1 MPLIL
6 LLSLLMLLLFLRYFL
21 IQVPVVQRS
30 ALATSEAKNITH
42 AFDIFSGDRIRA
54 LNDLAILWP
63 NRDPNLLN
71 WFDTQAANMRK
82 VHTDIADIGWIN
94 SEFTVSRSITS
105 SEHVLVLDKNIT
117 EFGINTDELK
127 LTGQSSSLYQAN
139 SSFVFFV
146 VRIDPDN
153 PQLGY
158 LLASFDLEKT
168 LSVMMGDL
176 INRKFNVSISDSRI
190 SLLEHSDFVDD
201 ETLAY
206 QSFNFAGR
214 SWMLKL
220 QYADAYLKIDNMMFW
235 LGSIVSGFASLFLF
249 WLLLIN
255 AFRPSKIQL
264 YHQAASEAS
273 LDGIL
278 VYKALGEKNCDIIEF
293 VLVDA
298 NKVAIKI
305 LDITLP
311 ETQPI
316 KLSQQLQLIQAR
328 DILPNITDVYQSGL
342 PFEYELHIHSSNIN
356 QWFKLQVVK
365 AGDGVALTFRDISQH
380 LLSHQNLQRSETKFR
395 RLIDG
400 LNDHY
405 IYSKDVSGQYTFI
418 SHSIKY
424 ILGYEVD
431 DFQKNYNKYLLSLPK
446 DTEDLSLNQQPGGRS
461 QSYNVVYLSKSQQE
475 VNIEYHDSPVFDG
488 SGSLIAIEGI
498 GRDVTAELI
507 LKEQIYYQANHD
519 KLTGLLNRYAF
530 DLELQA
536 LITRSKATHEQA
548 TLCYIDVDGFKLI
561 NDTCGHHAGDQLL
574 NHISNL
580 LGEKL
585 YGDDVLARVGGDEFC
600 MILWGV
606 DNKSVELKVQTV
618 IEHVAAYRF
627 LWEEK
632 IFYVSVSIGLVHVEP
647 EVSDA
652 VGMVQEADLACYKAK
667 SNGKNQFCVYESS
680 GLQESFRKQ
689 ELDILELLQ
698 VAIENNKLQLYFQTI
713 KPLGSSNT
721 NHNYEVLLR
730 MFDENGAMISPSVF
744 IPVAERNGL
753 MSRVDTWVFE
763 HTINLLERHPKHT
776 LLLDKCAINL
786 SGASLNSP
794 SLLIT
799 ILNRLQHT
807 TIPLN
812 KLCFEITE
820 TAAVMN
826 LVTASKTIDK
836 IRLLGC
842 QFALDD
848 FGAGMSSFTYL
859 KNMNVDYVKI
869 DGSFVKNMSQD
880 ICDFATVKAI
890 HEIAR
895 SMGKQTIAEFVG
907 DEETEQLLRQL
918 GVDFA
923 QGFSIAHPMPMLP
936 MLSQI

>member
-1 MPLIL
+1 
-6 LLSLLMLLLFLRYFL
+6 MLLLFLRYYL
-21 IQVPVVQRS
+21 IQVQVVQRL
-30 ALATSEAKNITH
+30 ALATSEAKTITN
-42 AFDIFSGDRIRA
+42 AFEVFSGDRIRV

-63 NRDPNLLN
+63 DRDPNLLD
-71 WFDTQAANMRK
+71 WFHTQAANMRK

-94 SEFTVSRSITS
+94 SEFTVRRPFASR
-105 SEHVLVLDKNIT
+105 EHVLVLDKNIT

-127 LTGQSSSLYQAN
+127 LIGQASSLYQAN
-139 SSFVFFV
+139 NSLVFFV
-146 VRIDPDN
+146 IRIDPDN

-168 LSVMMGDL
+168 LSLMMGDL
-176 INRKFNVSISDSRI
+176 INQKFNFSINDSKT
-190 SLLEHSDFVDD
+190 SLLEHSDFADD
-201 ETLAY
+201 ESVVY

-214 SWMLKL
+214 TWMLKL
-220 QYADAYLKIDNMMFW
+220 QYADTYLKIDNMMFW
-235 LGSIVSGFASLFLF
+235 LASIVSGFAILFLY

-255 AFRPSKIQL
+255 AFRPSKNQL

-278 VYKALGEKNCDIIEF
+278 VYEALIEKNCDITEF

-298 NKVAIKI
+298 NKAAIKI

-311 ETQPI
+311 ATQPI
-316 KLSQQLQLIQAR
+316 KLSHQLQLIQAQN
-328 DILPNITDVYQSGL
+328 ILHNITDVNQSGL

-365 AGDGVALTFRDISQH
+365 AGDGVALTFRDVSQH

-418 SHSIKY
+418 SHSIKN
-424 ILGYEVD
+424 ILGYEIA
-431 DFQKNYNKYLLSLPK
+431 DFQKNYNNYLISLPK
-446 DTEDLSLNQQPGGRS
+446 KVEDLCLSQQQGERS
-461 QSYNVVYLSKSQQE
+461 QSYTVVYLAKSQQE
-475 VNIEYHDSPVFDG
+475 VVIEYHDSPVYDG
-488 SGSLIAIEGI
+488 SGNLIAIEGI
-498 GRDVTAELI
+498 GRDVTADLI

-519 KLTGLLNRYAF
+519 KITGLLNRHAF
-530 DLELQA
+530 EFELQT
-536 LITRSKATHEQA
+536 LITQMKTTKKHA
-548 TLCYIDVDGFKLI
+548 TLCYIDIDEFKII
-561 NDTCGHHAGDQLL
+561 NDSCGHHTGDQLL
-574 NHISNL
+574 HNISNL
-580 LGEKL
+580 LAQKL
-585 YGDDVLARVGGDEFC
+585 YCDDVIARVGGDEFC
-600 MILWGV
+600 MILWDV
-606 DNKSVELKVQTV
+606 DNKSVELRVQTV
-618 IEHVAAYRF
+618 IDQVAAYRF
-627 LWEEK
+627 VWEEK
-632 IFYVSVSIGLVHVEP
+632 VFHVSVSIGLVHVEAGA
-647 EVSDA
+647 SDA
-652 VGMVQEADLACYKAK
+652 VSLVQEADLACYQAK

-698 VAIENNKLQLYFQTI
+698 FAIEHNKLQLYFQTI
-713 KPLGSSNT
+713 KPLGSSST

-730 MFDENGAMISPSVF
+730 MFDKNGAMISPSVF

-794 SLLIT
+794 SLLST
-799 ILNRLQHT
+799 ILQRLQET
-807 TIPLN
+807 TVPLN

-826 LVTASKTIDK
+826 LVTASKMIDK

-869 DGSFVKNMSQD
+869 DGSFVKNMSKD

-936 MLSQI
+936 MLSQN

>member
-1 MPLIL
+1 
-6 LLSLLMLLLFLRYFL
+6 MLFLFLRYFL
-21 IQVPVVQRS
+21 NPVPVVHRL
-30 ALATSEAKNITH
+30 ALATSEAKKITN
-42 AFDIFSGDRIRA
+42 AFEIFSNDKIRL

-63 NRDPNLLN
+63 NTDPNSLN
-71 WFDTQAANMRK
+71 WLDTQAANMKK

-94 SEFTVSRSITS
+94 SDFTVRQSFTSR
-105 SEHVLVLDKNIT
+105 ENVLVLDKNIT
-117 EFGINTDELK
+117 EFDINTDELK
-127 LTGQSSSLYQAN
+127 LIGQTSSLYQAN
-139 SSFVFFV
+139 NSFVFFV
-146 VRIDPDN
+146 IKIDPDN

-158 LLASFDLEKT
+158 LLANFNLEKT
-168 LSVMMGDL
+168 LSVMTGDL
-176 INRKFNVSISDSRI
+176 INRKFNVSISDSKI

-201 ETLAY
+201 ETVVY

-214 SWMLKL
+214 TWMLKL

-235 LGSIVSGFASLFLF
+235 LGTIVAGFASLFLF

-278 VYKALGEKNCDIIEF
+278 VYKALGEKNCDIIEL

-298 NKVAIKI
+298 NKVAINI

-311 ETQPI
+311 ATPPI
-316 KLSQQLQLIQAR
+316 KLSQQLQLIQAQ

-431 DFQKNYNKYLLSLPK
+431 DFLKNYNKYLLSLPK
-446 DTEDLSLNQQPGGRS
+446 DMEDLCLNQQRVEGS

-507 LKEQIYYQANHD
+507 LKEQIYHQANHD
-519 KLTGLLNRYAF
+519 KLTGLLNRHAF

-536 LITRSKATHEQA
+536 LITRSKATQEQSS
-548 TLCYIDVDGFKLI
+548 LCYIDVDGFKLI

-574 NHISNL
+574 HNIANL

-585 YGDDVLARVGGDEFC
+585 CSDDVLARVGGDEFC

-606 DNKSVELKVQTV
+606 DNKSVEWKVQTV
-618 IEHVAAYRF
+618 LEHVAAYRF

-632 IFYVSVSIGLVHVEP
+632 IFHVSVSIGLVHVEP

-652 VGMVQEADLACYKAK
+652 ISLVQEADLACYKAK

-698 VAIENNKLQLYFQTI
+698 VAIEHNKLQLYFQTI
-713 KPLGSSNT
+713 KPLGSSNA

-730 MFDENGAMISPSVF
+730 MFDENGAMVSPSVF

-753 MSRVDTWVFE
+753 MPRVDTWVFE

-794 SLLIT
+794 TLLIT
-799 ILNRLQHT
+799 ILKRLQET
-807 TIPLN
+807 TVPLN

-826 LVTASKTIDK
+826 LVTASQTIDK

-869 DGSFVKNMSQD
+869 DGSFVKNMSKD

>member
-54 LNDLAILWP
+54 LNDLAILWQ

-94 SEFTVSRSITS
+94 SEFTVSRSFTS
-105 SEHVLVLDKNIT
+105 REYVLVLDKNIT

-214 SWMLKL
+214 TWMLKL

-255 AFRPSKIQL
+255 AFRPNKIQL

-316 KLSQQLQLIQAR
+316 KLSQQLQIIQAR

-405 IYSKDVSGQYTFI
+405 I
-418 SHSIKY
+418 
-424 ILGYEVD
+424 
-431 DFQKNYNKYLLSLPK
+431 
-446 DTEDLSLNQQPGGRS
+446 
-461 QSYNVVYLSKSQQE
+461 
-475 VNIEYHDSPVFDG
+475 
-488 SGSLIAIEGI
+488 
-498 GRDVTAELI
+498 
-507 LKEQIYYQANHD
+507 
-519 KLTGLLNRYAF
+519 
-530 DLELQA
+530 
-536 LITRSKATHEQA
+536 
-548 TLCYIDVDGFKLI
+548 
-561 NDTCGHHAGDQLL
+561 
-574 NHISNL
+574 
-580 LGEKL
+580 
-585 YGDDVLARVGGDEFC
+585 
-600 MILWGV
+600 
-606 DNKSVELKVQTV
+606 
-618 IEHVAAYRF
+618 
-627 LWEEK
+627 
-632 IFYVSVSIGLVHVEP
+632 
-647 EVSDA
+647 
-652 VGMVQEADLACYKAK
+652 
-667 SNGKNQFCVYESS
+667 
-680 GLQESFRKQ
+680 
-689 ELDILELLQ
+689 
-698 VAIENNKLQLYFQTI
+698 
-713 KPLGSSNT
+713 
-721 NHNYEVLLR
+721 
-730 MFDENGAMISPSVF
+730 
-744 IPVAERNGL
+744 
-753 MSRVDTWVFE
+753 
-763 HTINLLERHPKHT
+763 
-776 LLLDKCAINL
+776 
-786 SGASLNSP
+786 
-794 SLLIT
+794 
-799 ILNRLQHT
+799 
-807 TIPLN
+807 
-812 KLCFEITE
+812 
-820 TAAVMN
+820 
-826 LVTASKTIDK
+826 
-836 IRLLGC
+836 
-842 QFALDD
+842 
-848 FGAGMSSFTYL
+848 
-859 KNMNVDYVKI
+859 
-869 DGSFVKNMSQD
+869 
-880 ICDFATVKAI
+880 
-890 HEIAR
+890 
-895 SMGKQTIAEFVG
+895 
-907 DEETEQLLRQL
+907 
-918 GVDFA
+918 
-923 QGFSIAHPMPMLP
+923 
-936 MLSQI
+936 